1 MKQKTEKFN
10 EIGTFLR
17 SILKIDESIARHIDK
32 ENRGEN
38 MNFQY
43 KAMKDISLSKI
54 LQASKRC

>member
-32 ENRGEN
+32 ENRGEK
-38 MNFQY
+38 Y
-43 KAMKDISLSKI
+43 KFPI
-54 LQASKRC
+54 